1 MKNMKTVA
9 GMLCLAGILSL
20 GMGTT
25 VFAEDGDSHYPV
37 TITTYNYEN
46 EPVEM
51 TFEKAPEKV
60 FAYANSNIEE
70 LLALGLGDKIVAAC
84 GLDGDVREDLKD
96 EFDKIQYMEPSH
108 PKRKLL
114 QWSLILLRHGI
125 LLSVMTGFL
134 M

>member
-46 EPVEM
+46 EPIEM
-51 TFEKAPEKV
+51 TFEKA
-60 FAYANSNIEE
+60 
-70 LLALGLGDKIVAAC
+70 
-84 GLDGDVREDLKD
+84 R
-96 EFDKIQYMEPSH
+96 
-108 PKRKLL
+108 
-114 QWSLILLRHGI
+114 
-125 LLSVMTGFL
+125 
-134 M
+134 

>member
-1 MKNMKTVA
+1 MKNMKTAA

-60 FAYANSNIEE
+60 FAYANSNIRSFWH
-70 LLALGLGDKIVAAC
+70 LAL
-84 GLDGDVREDLKD
+84 ET
-96 EFDKIQYMEPSH
+96 
-108 PKRKLL
+108 KLL
-114 QWSLILLRHGI
+114 QPGVWTEISGRF
-125 LLSVMTGFL
+125 TGEICKN
-134 M
+134 

>member
-1 MKNMKTVA
+1 MKNMKKTAA

-70 LLALGLGDKIVAAC
+70 LLALGLGDKKLLQPGVWTEIS
-84 GLDGDVREDLKD
+84 G
-96 EFDKIQYMEPSH
+96 KIYRMNLQKLTTWMPSH
-108 PKRKLL
+108 PKRK
-114 QWSLILLRHGI
+114 
-125 LLSVMTGFL
+125 
-134 M
+134 

>member
-46 EPVEM
+46 EPIEM

-60 FAYANSNIEE
+60 FAYATPISKSFWH
-70 LLALGLGDKIVAAC
+70 LV
-84 GLDGDVREDLKD
+84 
-96 EFDKIQYMEPSH
+96 
-108 PKRKLL
+108 
-114 QWSLILLRHGI
+114 
-125 LLSVMTGFL
+125 SVIRS
-134 M
+134 

>member
-1 MKNMKTVA
+1 MKNMKTAA

-51 TFEKAPEKV
+51 T
-60 FAYANSNIEE
+60 
-70 LLALGLGDKIVAAC
+70 L
-84 GLDGDVREDLKD
+84 
-96 EFDKIQYMEPSH
+96 
-108 PKRKLL
+108 RKLRRKYL
-114 QWSLILLRHGI
+114 HMQTPISKSFWHLV
-125 LLSVMTGFL
+125 SVIRS
-134 M
+134 